1 MAKLQR
7 INPLTIA
14 QQKAGLIFT
23 YHDRITYIS
32 RRLDAVDCQIR
43 LQPSEHSREYV
54 VRVFYQIY
62 DSPKVW
68 LVDPDLELYEGNKPH
83 HIYGDKDEKGH
94 ARLCVYDPAQDKWN
108 SQKSLAHVF
117 VPWIITWLYAY
128 EIWLICGKWTY
139 PETTASDN
147 ADKPGKQ
154 Q

>member
-1 MAKLQR
+1 MNGAKALAFAR
-7 INPLTIA
+7 
-14 QQKAGLIFT
+14 
-23 YHDRITYIS
+23 DRHHQASGDNARGKHQMMVIEVMI
-32 RRLDAVDCQIR
+32 
-43 LQPSEHSREYV
+43 
-54 VRVFYQIY
+54 FYQIY

-94 ARLCVYDPAQDKWN
+94 TRLCVYDPAQDKWN
-108 SQKSLAHVF
+108 SQKSLAYVF